1 MLTPLL
7 YGYNNPDM
15 QIKFIIGD
23 FPILIY
29 FDHLAWNVELIY
41 LISLF
46 KKYALELQN
55 NNTIWDPLLFA
66 KDKLIKPKMKYMAE
80 LLRQTCTF
88 SDRVV
93 VLV

>member
-1 MLTPLL
+1 
-7 YGYNNPDM
+7 M

-23 FPILIY
+23 FPVLIY
-29 FDHLAWNVELIY
+29 FDYLARNVELIF

-55 NNTIWDPLLFA
+55 KNINWDPLLFA
-66 KDKLIKPKMKYMAE
+66 KDTLVKPKMKYIAE

-93 VLV
+93 VIV